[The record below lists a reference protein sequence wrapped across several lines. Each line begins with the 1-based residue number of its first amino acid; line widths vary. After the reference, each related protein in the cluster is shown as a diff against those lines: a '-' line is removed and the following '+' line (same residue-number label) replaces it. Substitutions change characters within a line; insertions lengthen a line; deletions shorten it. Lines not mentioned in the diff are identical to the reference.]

1 MKSNSKLV
9 NSTRQKDA
17 RTFNDALTNSTSL
30 NSVVDLFFLAG
41 ASRTMSKE
49 DIIKIIQKAYVEEPL
64 LTVKCIFWAG
74 NIRGGA
80 GERRFFRIALRF
92 LEDNYKETLLLNLE
106 LVPHFNRWDSLFNL
120 ESEEVL
126 SLVHEALKVKKD
138 GLCAKWMPRRKQYNN
153 FADKFRK
160 KFELN
165 HKQYRNLIVELSKT
179 VEQQMCSKEFA
190 EIKYSSVPSV
200 AMNKYRTAFFRND
213 EARFQKFIDDVT
225 EGKEEIKAG
234 VLFPYQLYDAL
245 YKGDNAKAVEA
256 QWNALPNYMEGNP
269 ERILP
274 ICDVSGSM
282 YGLPIS
288 VSVSLGIYLS
298 ERNESVFK
306 DAFVTFS
313 NKPKMQYLK
322 GTLSERVRQLEDA
335 DWDMNTDL
343 NAVFY
348 LIFKRAVEDK
358 LSQDDMPTMLL
369 IISDMEFDKCADL
382 TAYDNIKIRY
392 EQAGYVMPKVV
403 FWNVNGRVGNVPVT
417 CDQEGVALISGCSPS
432 IMKSFLEG
440 KNITP
445 ESIVLET
452 LNNEAYDDIKVANSI

>member
-1 MKSNSKLV
+1 MKSKSKLI

-17 RTFNDALTNSTSL
+17 RTFNNALTNSTSL
-30 NSVVDLFFLAG
+30 NSVIDLFFLAG
-41 ASRTMSKE
+41 ASRTMAE
-49 DIIKIIQKAYVEEPL
+49 VDIIQIIQKAYVEDPL

-80 GERRFFRIALRF
+80 GERRFFRVALKF

-106 LVPHFNRWDSLFNL
+106 LIPHFNRWDSLFNL
-120 ESEEVL
+120 ESKEVL
-126 SLVHEALKVKKD
+126 SLVYEAITSKKD
-138 GLCAKWMPRRKQYNN
+138 SLCAKWMPRKKQYNN

-179 VEQQMCSKEFA
+179 VEQQMCSKEFTK
-190 EIKYSSVPSV
+190 IKYSSVPSV

-234 VLFPYQLYDAL
+234 VLFPYQLYNAL
-245 YKGDNAKAVEA
+245 NNGDNAKAVEA
-256 QWNALPNYMEGNP
+256 QWNALPNYMEGNS

-282 YGLPIS
+282 CGLPMS

-298 ERNESVFK
+298 ERNESIFK

-313 NKPKMQYLK
+313 ARPKMQYLK
-322 GTLSERVRQLEDA
+322 GTLSERMRQLETA

-343 NAVFY
+343 NAVFN
-348 LIFKRAVEDK
+348 LVLNRAVEDG

-369 IISDMEFDKCADL
+369 IISDMEFDECANL
-382 TAYDNIKIRY
+382 TAYDNIKVRY
-392 EQAGYVMPKVV
+392 EESGYIMPKVV

-417 CDQEGVALISGCSPS
+417 YDQEGVALISGCSPS

-445 ESIVLET
+445 ENVMLET
-452 LNNEAYDDIKVANSI
+452 LNNETYKDIKVANSN

>member
-17 RTFNDALTNSTSL
+17 RTYNDGLTNSTSL
-30 NSVVDLFFLAG
+30 NSVIDLFFLAG
-41 ASRTMSKE
+41 ASRTMSEE
-49 DIIKIIQKAYVEEPL
+49 DIVKMIQGAYVEDPL

-80 GERRFFRIALRF
+80 GERRFFRVALKF

-106 LVPHFNRWDSLFNL
+106 LIPHFNRWDSLFNL

-126 SLVHEALKVKKD
+126 SLVYDALKLKKD
-138 GLCAKWMPRRKQYNN
+138 GLCAKWMPRKKQYNN

-160 KFELN
+160 RFELR

-179 VEQQMCSKEFA
+179 VEQQMCKKEFGK
-190 EIKYSSVPSV
+190 IKYSTVPSV

-213 EARFQKFIDDVT
+213 EMRFQKFIDDVT
-225 EGKEEIKAG
+225 EGKEDIKAG

-245 YKGDNAKAVEA
+245 KKGDNAKAVEA
-256 QWNALPNYMEGNP
+256 QWDALPNYMEENP

-282 YGLPIS
+282 WGFPMS

-298 ERNESVFK
+298 ERNESIFK

-313 NKPKMQYLK
+313 ARPKMQYLK
-322 GTLSERVRQLEDA
+322 GTLSERMKQLEQA

-343 NAVFY
+343 NAVFN
-348 LIFKRAVEDK
+348 LVLKRAVDDK
-358 LSQDDMPTMLL
+358 LSQNDMPTMLL
-369 IISDMEFDKCADL
+369 IISDMEFDQCANL
-382 TAYDNIKIRY
+382 TAYDNIKVQY
-392 EQAGYVMPKVV
+392 EQAGFIMPKVV
-403 FWNVNGRVGNVPVT
+403 FWNVNGRTGNVPVT
-417 CDQEGVALISGCSPS
+417 CDQKGVALISGCSPS
-432 IMKSFLEG
+432 IMKSFFEG
-440 KNITP
+440 KSITP
-445 ESIVLET
+445 KSIVLET
-452 LNNEAYDDIKVANSI
+452 LNNEVYQDIKIINK